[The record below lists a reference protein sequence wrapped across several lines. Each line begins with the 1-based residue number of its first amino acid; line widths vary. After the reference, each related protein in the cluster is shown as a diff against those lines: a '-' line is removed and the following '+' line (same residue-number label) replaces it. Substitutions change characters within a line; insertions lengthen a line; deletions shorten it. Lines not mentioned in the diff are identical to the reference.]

1 MRTSYQP
8 TTLVDLLC
16 RRAIEQPDQLAYT
29 FLADGAGDEA
39 RLTYS
44 ELDRQARSIAVLLQ
58 SLGVS
63 GERVLLLYPPGLE
76 YIAAFFG
83 CLYAGAIAVP
93 LYPPRHNRTLAR
105 ILNVIEDAQPAIT
118 LTTSQIL
125 LRVSR
130 LTAASGSLI
139 SMRWLAFDGETI
151 GAEREWREPHLTGDS
166 LAFLQYTSG
175 STGEPKGVMLNHQN
189 LIHNSDL
196 LSRFLEST
204 PESYFVSWLPLYHD
218 MGLIAAILQ
227 PLYVGFPC
235 AFMSPASFLQRP
247 ARWLEAISRYKATI
261 SGAPNF
267 AYDLCARKIG
277 PDERAQ
283 LDLSGWRVAFNGAE
297 PIFHE
302 TLERFTG
309 AFADCGFLPE
319 TFYPCYG
326 LAEATLFVS
335 GGQVNKVP
343 VVTKFQMDEL
353 GNYRAIPFDEGKSG
367 DRMLV
372 SSGAVSCGQRVAIV
386 RPDRLTECPDGE
398 VGEVWVS
405 GPSIAK
411 GYWRRQAET
420 EQVFQAFLSGT
431 GEGPFLR
438 TGDLGFTLKGEL
450 FITGRLKDL
459 IIIDGQNHYPQDLEL
474 TVERS
479 HSAIRPGCCAA
490 FSIEAGGREQL
501 VVMAELDR
509 RYRHLDSNEI
519 LKAVRQAIAEQHDLR
534 LWRLSL
540 IGTGEIPKTSS
551 GKIQRQA
558 CRDNF
563 LSMLAGESPQPA

>member
-1 MRTSYQP
+1 MQTSYQP
-8 TTLVDLLC
+8 TTVVELLR

-58 SLGVS
+58 WLGAS

-93 LYPPRHNRTLAR
+93 LYPPRQNRTLAR
-105 ILNVIEDAQPAIT
+105 ILNVIKDAQPAIT

-125 LRVSR
+125 LRVSQ

-139 SMRWLAFDGETI
+139 SMRWLVFDGETI

-235 AFMSPASFLQRP
+235 AFMSPVSFLQRP

-267 AYDLCARKIG
+267 AYDLCARKIS

-283 LDLSGWRVAFNGAE
+283 LDLSDWRVAFNGAE

-302 TLERFTG
+302 TLERFTA
-309 AFADCGFLPE
+309 AFADCGFRPE

-326 LAEATLFVS
+326 LAEASLFVS
-335 GGQVNKVP
+335 GGQVDKVP
-343 VVTKFQMDEL
+343 VVTRFQMDEL
-353 GNYRAIPFDEGKSG
+353 GNYRAIPVDAGQSG

-386 RPDRLTECPDGE
+386 RPDQLTECPDGE

-474 TVERS
+474 TVEKS

-509 RYRHLDSNEI
+509 RYRHLDRNEI
-519 LKAVRQAIAEQHDLR
+519 LKAVRQAIAEQHDLQ

-540 IGTGEIPKTSS
+540 IGTGEVPKTSS
-551 GKIQRQA
+551 GKIRRQA

-563 LSMLAGESPQPA
+563 LSMLAGELPQPA